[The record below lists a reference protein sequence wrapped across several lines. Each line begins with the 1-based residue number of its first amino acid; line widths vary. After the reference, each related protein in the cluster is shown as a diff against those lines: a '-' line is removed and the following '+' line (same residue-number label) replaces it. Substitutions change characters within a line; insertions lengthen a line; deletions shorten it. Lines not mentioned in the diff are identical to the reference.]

1 MANFCTIKLRHCFV
15 RWWCGNIPT
24 PPAPPLSTAPCPS
37 PCHILG
43 AQLCSPSGAA
53 WPLAVLPSRRSQ
65 APCEVWEQGHPAQ
78 PPKGRERNEW
88 QQARV
93 GSGDVRT
100 WGKGSQTPCEKTAAQ
115 QCRGAAQ
122 QLCATHTMVWLHRSQ
137 QSPVLLPPHAM
148 APLPGCPHGWDMA
161 TATAT
166 LPHSPGALQGAGAAP
181 CPPWLQDPGEA
192 LPGPASS
199 QHHQEMSQGWCRS
212 ERGQEAKA

>member
-1 MANFCTIKLRHCFV
+1 MAEFLHNKAQALL
-15 RWWCGNIPT
+15 CGRGGGVGT
-24 PPAPPLSTAPCPS
+24 SPPHLPLPLSTAPCPS

-43 AQLCSPSGAA
+43 PQLCSPTVAA
-53 WPLAVLPSRRSQ
+53 WPLAVLTSRRSQ
-65 APCEVWEQGHPAQ
+65 APCHVVGAEHPAQ

-88 QQARV
+88 RRARD

-100 WGKGSQTPCEKTAAQ
+100 WGKGSQTPHKKTAAQ

-122 QLCATHTMVWLHRSQ
+122 QLCVTHTMVRLHRAR

-148 APLPGCPHGWDMA
+148 APLPGRPGD
-161 TATAT
+161 TAV

-181 CPPWLQDPGEA
+181 CQAWLWHPGEA

-199 QHHQEMSQGWCRS
+199 QHHQEMSQGRCRS